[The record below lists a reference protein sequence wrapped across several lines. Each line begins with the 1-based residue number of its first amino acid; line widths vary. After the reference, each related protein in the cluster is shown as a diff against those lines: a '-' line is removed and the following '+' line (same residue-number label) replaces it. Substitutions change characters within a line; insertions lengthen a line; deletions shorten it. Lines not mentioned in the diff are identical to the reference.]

1 MKKRGGNKLVYQV
14 TQALKKIEYA
24 GVSKKAMRD
33 RGMQTGIHSHTQMRH
48 ALSACI
54 NFIKWAREEKGLSDL
69 FHLKRSH
76 YRDYIEHMKST
87 GVSIGHVINIETNL
101 RLLAKGMDAIS
112 KEKGMKPRD
121 WIPKTRL
128 IRASEREKPVD
139 RSCTK
144 EELGKIRERLSENA
158 RIAADLQCAFG
169 LRLREVAKSRVAHIQ
184 ERDGKLYWVA
194 TKERNALNTAIGVTK
209 AGRPREVPCHPDFE
223 ARVREIIAGKKETD
237 YLSPLRY
244 NSLKSEY
251 WRKGLDGS
259 HSFRHTYARNMLRL
273 ELRAKGIEH
282 EGRRMIER
290 MLQNRVAGHR
300 RDYGITKDERTIYEK
315 VIEAMDKVHEYLG
328 HGSGRIDLAEVY
340 LS

>member
-76 YRDYIEHMKST
+76 YRDYIEHMKSS

-101 RLLAKGMDAIS
+101 RLLAKGMDVIS

-121 WIPKTRL
+121 WVPK
-128 IRASEREKPVD
+128 IRMIDTGSREKPVD
-139 RSCTK
+139 RSYSD
-144 EELGKIRERLSENA
+144 EDVQKIRELLSPNA
-158 RIAADLQCAFG
+158 QIVADLQLAFG
-169 LRLREVAKSRVAHIQ
+169 LRLREVAKSRVAHVREIN
-184 ERDGKLYWVA
+184 GKLYWVA
-194 TKERNALNTAIGVTK
+194 INDRDAINTSVGVTK
-209 AGRPREVPCHPDFE
+209 AGRPREVPCHPAYE

-237 YLSPLRY
+237 YLCPLRY
-244 NSLKSEY
+244 NSIKAEY
-251 WRKGLDGS
+251 WRKGLGGS
-259 HSFRHTYARNMLRL
+259 HSLRHTYARNMLRL
-273 ELRAKGIEH
+273 ELRARGIEH

-290 MLQNRVAGHR
+290 MLQNRAAGHR
-300 RDYGITKDERTIYEK
+300 RDYGITKDERPIYEK
-315 VIEAMDKVHEYLG
+315 VIEAMDMVHGYLG